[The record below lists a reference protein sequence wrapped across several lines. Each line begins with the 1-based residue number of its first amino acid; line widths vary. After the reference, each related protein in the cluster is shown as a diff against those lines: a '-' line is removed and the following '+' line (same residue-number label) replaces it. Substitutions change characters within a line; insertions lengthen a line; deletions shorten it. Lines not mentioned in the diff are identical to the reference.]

1 MLYVDCLQ
9 EEHFGTIKQQV
20 WASLHFPLHI
30 ILVLVLQGV
39 SLLIMWVV
47 AMMGLERIDTRFR
60 AVEARSLSGFFSNG
74 THFVTELRSQIY
86 AYLWN
91 TIPKGVD
98 ASSAREA
105 WNSSLAILATSYDSV
120 QRDAAN
126 QTAQDLLSSSL
137 NTAETAAIQT
147 LFDSLGVSVP
157 KDAPSAVKKKVF
169 DKLGLLRKYEI
180 RFELVFNYVF
190 FSVSSC
196 LLFNPCTASNNMTG
210 RTRTHLHGAYWLRI
224 TAS

>member
-1 MLYVDCLQ
+1 MLYFDCLQ

-39 SLLIMWVV
+39 SLLIMWLV
-47 AMMGLERIDTRFR
+47 AMMGLGRIDARFR
-60 AVEARSLSGFFSNG
+60 AVETTNLSGVFLNG
-74 THFVTELRSQIY
+74 THFVTELRSQIDT
-86 AYLWN
+86 YLWN
-91 TIPKGVD
+91 TITKGVD
-98 ASSAREA
+98 ASSARET
-105 WNSSLAILATSYDSV
+105 WNSSLAVLSTSYDSV
-120 QRDAAN
+120 QRDATN
-126 QTAQDLLSSSL
+126 QTAQNLMTSSL

-157 KDAPSAVKKKVF
+157 KDAPSGVKKKVF

-190 FSVSSC
+190 FSVGSFRSPI
-196 LLFNPCTASNNMTG
+196 LHEAANNKTG
-210 RTRTHLHGAYWLRI
+210 RACTYFHGTRWLRI